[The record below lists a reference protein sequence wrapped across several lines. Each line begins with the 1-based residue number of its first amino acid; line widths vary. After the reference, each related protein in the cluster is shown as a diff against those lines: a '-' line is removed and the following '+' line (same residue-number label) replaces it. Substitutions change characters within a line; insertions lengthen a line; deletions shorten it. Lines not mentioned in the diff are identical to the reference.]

1 MSQNVV
7 KGKNELETRQKE
19 AKERQVEYNKLTSQ
33 QKIDVLDKRLG
44 KSIGAI
50 KERARLLN
58 KLETP
63 KQVPIIQIETKVE
76 KVKKIKHDKKRK
88 SNETKENTN

>member
-19 AKERQVEYNKLTSQ
+19 AKERQVEYNKLKTQ
-33 QKIDVLDKRLG
+33 QKINILDKRLG
-44 KSIGAI
+44 KSVGAI
-50 KERARLLN
+50 KERARLLK
-58 KLETP
+58 KLEAP
-63 KQVPIIQIETKVE
+63 KQVPIIPIEIKVE

-88 SNETKENTN
+88 SNENKESTN